1 MYGKKE
7 CTIRELVDSLCKDDT
22 HIYMWLTAFLLQ
34 DSSLVLQSQQNI
46 NITSGQ
52 SQLSVSPEAITVNTP
67 TFSIYNQDS
76 TSEEEEEGER
86 DRPVL
91 TVTNQ
96 SVTVNAHSLEVG
108 RHITLDRLI
117 LQPPWPLH
125 GENREG

>member
-1 MYGKKE
+1 ML
-7 CTIRELVDSLCKDDT
+7 R
-22 HIYMWLTAFLLQ
+22 
-34 DSSLVLQSQQNI
+34 SQQNI

-67 TFSIYNQDS
+67 TFSIYNQGS
-76 TSEEEEEGER
+76 VSSSSEEGEGER

-108 RHITLDRLI
+108 I
-117 LQPPWPLH
+117 
-125 GENREG
+125 